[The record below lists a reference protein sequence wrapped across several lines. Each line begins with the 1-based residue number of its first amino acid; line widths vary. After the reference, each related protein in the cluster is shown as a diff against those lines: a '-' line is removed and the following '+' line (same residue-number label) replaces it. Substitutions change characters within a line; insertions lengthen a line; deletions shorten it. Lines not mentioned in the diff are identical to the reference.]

1 MKKYKLT
8 LEVPEQLV
16 DEIVSQ
22 MGCDTIEEA
31 INFIKTTY
39 KMALRAEHGEDKEID
54 ELLKTI
60 HFNYEMAEIDEKIN
74 IE

>member
-8 LEVPEQLV
+8 LEVPEELV

-22 MGCDTIEEA
+22 MGCDSIEEA
-31 INFIKTTY
+31 VSFVKTTY
-39 KMALRAEHGEDKEID
+39 KMALRAEHGDDDEIN

-60 HFNYEMAEIDEKIN
+60 HFNYEMVETDEKIN
-74 IE
+74 LE

>member
-8 LEVPEQLV
+8 LEVPEELV
-16 DEIVSQ
+16 DEIVNQ
-22 MGCDTIEEA
+22 MGCDSIEEA
-31 INFIKTTY
+31 VNFVKTTY
-39 KMALRAEHGEDKEID
+39 KMALRAEHGDDDEIN

-60 HFNYEMAEIDEKIN
+60 HFNYEMVETDEKVN